1 MRLSLTIRRLDWGL
15 VGSALLLSVLG
26 VFLLA
31 TAGETTGARSLAV
44 RQGVFLALAVFFL
57 LATGKIHY
65 SVVRSLA
72 GPLYVVILLLI
83 LVTLVQA
90 HAIRGTAAWIVLG
103 GTRVQPAEFMKVALV
118 VVLARIIGG
127 SRGGR
132 LSWRR
137 FFAALATVALPSV
150 LILRQPDLGTAGLLC
165 IVTLGM
171 LGVAGLSRRQW
182 AFLFGGGILLSVL
195 AWNVGLADYQK
206 QRLLVFLNPSSDP
219 QGSGYAVIQAR
230 TAFGSGGLTGRGLGW
245 GPQSR
250 LNFLPE
256 VHTDFVFARI
266 GEELGLLG
274 VAVTLVLFGLLFH
287 RVVRAAG
294 RTSDPFGRALAV
306 GCFLTL
312 LTGLFVNASMNI
324 GLLPVTGIPLPFISY
339 GGSSL
344 LASYVLLGLAESVF
358 VHGERWESA
367 EVEENVL
374 IEAHA

>member
-1 MRLSLTIRRLDWGL
+1 MRLSLTVRRLDWGL

-26 VFLLA
+26 VTLLA
-31 TAGETTGARSLAV
+31 TAGETTGARALAV
-44 RQGVFLALAVFFL
+44 RQVVFLSLAVLLL
-57 LATGKIHY
+57 LAIGKIHY
-65 SVVRSLA
+65 SVVRTLA
-72 GPLYVVILLLI
+72 GPLYVTTLLLI

-90 HAIRGTAAWIVLG
+90 HVIRGTAAWIVLG
-103 GTRVQPAEFMKVALV
+103 GTRFQPAEFMKVALV

-127 SRGGR
+127 SRGR

-137 FFAALATVALPSV
+137 FFAACSAVALPVV
-150 LILRQPDLGTAGLLC
+150 LILRQPDLGTAGLLI

-182 AFLFGGGILLSVL
+182 AFLLGGGMLLSAL
-195 AWNVGLADYQK
+195 AWNFSLADYQK
-206 QRLLVFLNPSSDP
+206 QRLRVFLNPALDP
-219 QGSGYAVIQAR
+219 QGSGYTVIQAR

-256 VHTDFVFARI
+256 AHTDFVFARI
-266 GEELGLLG
+266 GEELGLVG
-274 VAVTLVLFGLLFH
+274 VAMTLTLFGLLFH
-287 RVVRAAG
+287 RVVRAAS

-306 GCFLTL
+306 GCFLTI
-312 LTGLFVNASMNI
+312 LTGLFVNASMNV

-344 LASYVLLGLAESVF
+344 LASYALLGFAESVV

-367 EVEENVL
+367 EGEESVL